1 MRASRMT
8 LARPSVRGGVLVLA
22 AALFL
27 LAFANLRFWQ
37 VASAGLPAGALAR
50 IEFVAGFG
58 AVLLA
63 LILVVLLPLAFG
75 RLLKP
80 WLALVLLLSS
90 AAAFFMHDYGAV
102 VDRFALQSVF
112 ETDLREAGEWLSG
125 RAAATVL
132 LLGVLPAALLCWVRV
147 PERPWR
153 AQLAGWIKLLALT
166 AALLAFGVA
175 IGGREIASTVRNH
188 KQLRYLMNPVSL
200 VSATL
205 SWHAAR
211 GDGAPVA
218 VAPLGRDARRAGA
231 MATGARPLVLVLV
244 IGESARAQS
253 FQLDGYARST
263 NPELSRLPVVHF
275 PDVRSCGTNTAVS
288 LPCMFSDLGREH
300 YAQAAAA
307 ARENLLDV
315 LAHAGFRVDWYD
327 NNTGSKGVAAR
338 AHEELLAELQDPRF
352 CTYGCWDG
360 LLVDRLR
367 RELAAPRADRAGG
380 DRGAGDRAAG
390 DRVAGDRVIVL
401 HTKGSHGPAY
411 YLRYPPAFERFR
423 PACRSNELTRCTR
436 AEIVN
441 AYDNTILY
449 TDHVV
454 ASAIGALAAQR
465 GMDSALVYV
474 SDHGESTGE
483 RGLYLHGAPYLLAPA
498 EQTRVP
504 MLLWLSDGFRAR
516 RGLDAACMERARRRP
531 ASHDNLFD
539 LVLGLAGVRSTAY
552 RARLDPF
559 AACAPP

>member
-1 MRASRMT
+1 MT
-8 LARPSVRGGVLVLA
+8 PYRPTVRGGGLVLA
-22 AALFL
+22 VALFL
-27 LAFANLRFWQ
+27 LAFANRRFWQ
-37 VASAGLPAGALAR
+37 VAFAGLPAGTLAQA
-50 IEFVAGFG
+50 EFVAGFG

-75 RLLKP
+75 RALKP
-80 WLALVLLLSS
+80 WLVLVLLLSS
-90 AAAFFMHDYGAV
+90 VAAFFMHDYGAV
-102 VDRFALQSVF
+102 VDRFALQSVA

-125 RAAATVL
+125 RAVTSLL
-132 LLGVLPAALLCWVRV
+132 LLGVLPAALVLWVRV
-147 PERPWR
+147 PARPWR
-153 AQLAGWIKLLALT
+153 AQLAGWLKLAGLT

-205 SWHAAR
+205 SWRAAR
-211 GDGAPVA
+211 GDGTPV
-218 VAPLGRDARRAGA
+218 VVQPLGRDARRTGA
-231 MATGARPLVLVLV
+231 MAPGDRPLLLVLVV
-244 IGESARAQS
+244 GESARAQS
-253 FQLDGYARST
+253 FQLDGYPRPT
-263 NPELSRLPVVHF
+263 NPELSRLPVVNF

-288 LPCMFSDLGREH
+288 LPCMFSDLGRDD
-300 YAQAAAA
+300 YAQDAAA

-338 AHEELLAELQDPRF
+338 AREELLAELQDPRY

-360 LLVDRLR
+360 LLVERLR
-367 RELAAPRADRAGG
+367 RELAKT
-380 DRGAGDRAAG
+380 
-390 DRVAGDRVIVL
+390 AGDRVIVL

-436 AEIVN
+436 AEILN

-449 TDHVV
+449 TDHVL
-454 ASAIGALAAQR
+454 ASAIAALAAQA

-483 RGLYLHGAPYLLAPA
+483 HGLYLHGAPYLLAPD

-516 RGLDAACMERARRRP
+516 RGLDAACVERARLRP

-539 LVLGLAGVRSTAY
+539 LVLGLAGVRSAAY

-559 AACAPP
+559 AGCAAR